1 MSNNIPSVRR
11 IGDLI
16 DDVADK
22 RLIVRPFFQR
32 RQVWNNA
39 DKERFIDTILQGY
52 PFPEIFIAE
61 GKREG
66 KGTRREKL
74 LVDGQ
79 QRLSTAIAYY
89 QGSDELLYRTVP
101 RFQTLTEE
109 QRTAFL
115 DYVVAVRDLGTASND
130 IIREIFN
137 RINST
142 DYALKSMEI
151 LNAMYSGAYK
161 QFCEQL
167 SRDPFFDRHKVF
179 PEAYKRRMLD
189 LNFCVILVTTLL
201 SGYYKRDERNKEYLE
216 RYNEEFPQVDSVR
229 VNLDR
234 VFDFVER
241 CDFEAR
247 SRAWR
252 QTDLFTLLVEL
263 HTGLVVEKL
272 ELDPAAIGQRLK
284 GFYAQV
290 DGLYESKKLPEESA
304 VPQDLQTVFAYL
316 KAATK
321 ATNDKYTRVER
332 ARIISDLICQSPPQR
347 AGQPALASVEPPAS
361 PSRRTR
367 KKST

>member
-1 MSNNIPSVRR
+1 MSNNLPSVRR

-16 DDVADK
+16 DDVTDK

-39 DKERFIDTILQGY
+39 DKERFIDTILKGY

-79 QRLSTAIAYY
+79 QRLSTTIAYF

-101 RFQTLTEE
+101 RFQSLTED
-109 QRTAFL
+109 QKTAFL
-115 DYVVAVRDLGTASND
+115 DYVVAVRDLGTASNEV
-130 IIREIFN
+130 IREIFN

-142 DYALKSMEI
+142 DYNLKTMEI

-167 SRDPFFDRHKVF
+167 SRDPFFERHKVF
-179 PEAYKRRMLD
+179 PEAYKRRMMD
-189 LNFCVILVTTLL
+189 VNFCVILVTTLL

-216 RYNEEFPQVDSVR
+216 RYNEEFPQVDTIR

-241 CDFEAR
+241 CNFEAR
-247 SRAWR
+247 SRAWK

-263 HTGLVVEKL
+263 HTALVVDKL
-272 ELDPAAIGQRLK
+272 ALDATAIGERLK

-290 DGLYESKKLPEESA
+290 DGLYESKKLPEESV
-304 VPQDLQTVFAYL
+304 VPQGLQTVFAYL

-332 ARIISDLICQSPPQR
+332 ARIIAELIRQFPPQPAPDPVQLP
-347 AGQPALASVEPPAS
+347 AG
-361 PSRRTR
+361 PSRRSRR
-367 KKST
+367 KTT

>member
-1 MSNNIPSVRR
+1 MSNNMPSTRR

-16 DDVADK
+16 ADVADK
-22 RLIVRPFFQR
+22 RLIVRPLFQR

-39 DKERFIDTILQGY
+39 NKEWFIDTIMKGF

-66 KGTRREKL
+66 KGTHREKL

-79 QRLSTAIAYY
+79 QRLSTTIAYY
-89 QGSDELLYRTVP
+89 QGSDELLYRKIP
-101 RFQTLTEE
+101 RFQDLSEE
-109 QRTAFL
+109 QKTAFL
-115 DYVVAVRDLGTASND
+115 DYVVAVRDLGTASD
-130 IIREIFN
+130 DVIKEIFH

-151 LNAMYSGAYK
+151 LNAMYSGPYK

-167 SRDPFFDRHKVF
+167 SRDSFFERHKIF
-179 PEAYKRRMLD
+179 PAAYKRRMLD
-189 LNFCVILVTTLL
+189 VNFCVILVTTLL
-201 SGYYKRDERNKEYLE
+201 SGYFKRDERNKEYLE
-216 RYNEEFPQVDSVR
+216 RYNEEFQQVDGVR
-229 VNLDR
+229 ANLDR
-234 VFDFVER
+234 VIDFVER
-241 CDFEAR
+241 CNFEAR
-247 SRAWR
+247 ARAWR

-263 HTGLVVEKL
+263 HTALVVEKL
-272 ELDPAAIGQRLK
+272 DLDPAVVGQRLK
-284 GFYAQV
+284 NFYAQV
-290 DGLYESKKLPEESA
+290 DGLYESKKLPEEST
-304 VPQDLQTVFAYL
+304 VPQDLQTVFTYL

-332 ARIISDLICQSPPQR
+332 ARIISELIRQSPPQP
-347 AGQPALASVEPPAS
+347 AAQPVSASVEPPAS

>member
-16 DDVADK
+16 DDVTDK

-39 DKERFIDTILQGY
+39 DKERFIDTILKGY

-89 QGSDELLYRTVP
+89 QDSDELLYKKVP
-101 RFQTLTEE
+101 RFQSLTED

-130 IIREIFN
+130 VIREIFN

-167 SRDPFFDRHKVF
+167 SRDLFFERHKVF
-179 PEAYKRRMLD
+179 PEAYKKRMLD
-189 LNFCVILVTTLL
+189 VNFCVILVTTLL

-216 RYNEEFPQVDSVR
+216 LYNEDFPQLDTVR

-241 CDFEAR
+241 CDFEVR
-247 SRAWR
+247 SRVWK

-263 HTGLVVEKL
+263 HTALVVDKR
-272 ELDPAAIGQRLK
+272 ELDPAALGQRLK
-284 GFYAQV
+284 DFYAQV
-290 DGLYESKKLPEESA
+290 DELYNGKKLPEESA
-304 VPQDLQTVFAYL
+304 VPQGLQTVFAYL

-321 ATNDKYTRVER
+321 ATNDKYSRVER
-332 ARIISDLICQSPPQR
+332 ARIIASLIGQLPPQS
-347 AGQPALASVEPPAS
+347 AAQASPAPAEPPAS
-361 PSRRTR
+361 ASRRSR
-367 KKST
+367 KKAT